1 VTSGDGESNGT
12 GLMTMISGVGEGE
25 QLLKKSLLRQAVGDG
40 LWGSWHPWPICGVHV
55 GFTLAA
61 GDEALAARGAGG
73 VVKKRSAVSGG
84 IASAAAVLSRRRPG
98 RLISLLAM

>member
-1 VTSGDGESNGT
+1 MTSGDGESNGT
-12 GLMTMISGVGEGE
+12 GLMTMISGLGEGE
-25 QLLKKSLLRQAVGDG
+25 QLLKKSLLRQGVGDG
-40 LWGSWHPWPICGVHV
+40 HSWPAGVHT

-73 VVKKRSAVSGG
+73 VAKKRSAVSGG
-84 IASAAAVLSRRRPG
+84 IASAAAVLSRRRPR